1 MPETELHIDV
11 AGYALEML
19 EPAERVAF
27 ERHLEACPTC
37 PVELAAFAPTVAL
50 LHQAASAA
58 RPPAGLQA
66 RTFIAI
72 ERDAAELAPP
82 AAARPRRRRA
92 WVPRLVVA
100 GAVLLAVAA
109 AGIVGLRAGE
119 QRQAGRVEVD
129 TRLTSPGGSATT
141 ASVRVTETGI
151 GRVVAVNSTTLPG
164 LDNEREFY
172 ELWFVGR
179 GDSPRTPDRV
189 SAGTFHPDAQGRT
202 AVRLAA
208 AVVPAN
214 YPELSVT
221 REPRDG
227 DPRRTGPEVLRANT
241 GG

>member
-1 MPETELHIDV
+1 MAETDLHIDV
-11 AGYALEML
+11 AGYALGVL
-19 EPAERVAF
+19 ESAERMAF
-27 ERHLEACPTC
+27 ERHLEACVTC
-37 PVELAAFAPTVAL
+37 RAELVEFAPTVTL
-50 LHQAASAA
+50 LDQAASAE
-58 RPPAGLQA
+58 RPPASLQA

-72 ERDAAELAPP
+72 ERDAAAFSQPT
-82 AAARPRRRRA
+82 AARGRLRRA
-92 WVPRLVVA
+92 WVPRLVLAGVA
-100 GAVLLAVAA
+100 LLAVVA

-119 QRQAGRVEVD
+119 QRQAGSVEVD
-129 TRLTSPGGSATT
+129 TRLTSPAGAATT

-151 GRVVAVNSTTLPG
+151 GRVVAVKSTTLPG

-179 GDSPRTPDRV
+179 DDSPRTPDRV
-189 SAGTFHPDAQGRT
+189 SAGTFHPDEQGRT

-214 YPELSVT
+214 YPALSIT

-227 DPRRTGPEVLRANT
+227 DPRRTGPEVLRTNT